1 MPFEF
6 VAEALPEIVGGGEA
20 AAGAGAFGTAG
31 AGSIAGDFAAGAG
44 GVIDTA
50 GAGFG
55 FPGTGSI
62 AGDFAAGSG
71 GVVDAGGG
79 NAFYPMG
86 GAPSNVY
93 ESGGTAPQYPG
104 SYGAPPSGFTGPPL
118 SAANPMAQ
126 MQQLMKGVGS
136 MPWNSAGGAFNVGSG
151 AYGMYQAQQM
161 QQLMKQLQ
169 QQGDPFAQYRSG
181 YGAQLQ
187 QLMQDPSSITST
199 PGYQFNLDQGTQAL
213 MRSQAAGGTLG
224 SGQGAMALQKYGQDY
239 ASGGFQQQLQNLMGL
254 SGANVN
260 PGQNANLQFMG
271 NMANLNLQGN
281 ALNRIG
287 YGSNQLGYGGGA

>member
-6 VAEALPEIVGGGEA
+6 VAEAVLPEVIGGGVEA
-20 AAGAGAFGTAG
+20 AGAFGAAG

-44 GVIDTA
+44 GVIDA
-50 GAGFG
+50 SGAGFG

-71 GVVDAGGG
+71 GVLDAGGG
-79 NAFYPMG
+79 SPFYPMG
-86 GAPSNVY
+86 GAPSNIY
-93 ESGGTAPQYPG
+93 ESGGMAPQYPG
-104 SYGAPPSGFTGPPL
+104 SYGPPPGGFTGPPL

-136 MPWNSAGGAFNVGSG
+136 MPWGQAGGAFNIGSG

-169 QQGDPFAQYRSG
+169 ASGDPFSQYRSG

-187 QLMQDPSSITST
+187 QLMNDPSSVSSM
-199 PGYQFNLDQGTQAL
+199 PGYQFGMDQGTQAL

-224 SGQGAMALQKYGQDY
+224 SGQGAIALQKYGQDY
-239 ASGGFQQQLQNLMGL
+239 AGMQYQQQLQNLMGL
-254 SGANVN
+254 SGANIN
-260 PGQNANLQFMG
+260 PGANANLQFMG
-271 NMANLNLQGN
+271 NQANLNLQGN

-287 YGSNQLGYGGGA
+287 YGSNQLGYG